1 MQSRRYCKE
10 EGMDIEMS
18 KFELIDTDIEDLYI
32 IQPTVFEDER
42 GFFMESYNEDEFYD
56 LGLYYNFVQDNH
68 SKSKCG
74 VLRGLHFQRNFP
86 QTKLVRVTKGIVYD
100 VAVDLREGSPT
111 FGKYYGVVL
120 SEENKKMFLI
130 PQGFAHGFLV
140 LSDEAEFQ
148 YKCDDVY
155 HPEDEDGIAWNDPT
169 INIEWPLDLIAGQE
183 IILSEKDKNWRTLY
197 EWQTS

>member
-1 MQSRRYCKE
+1 MQSRGYCKE